1 MSEVK
6 ILGCSAG
13 PRSLRSFGVAGLL
26 SENAEIYT
34 IQLFNHLHIGRI
46 ADLAAAKIRSLKLG
60 GATEHKT
67 LNELKLREL
76 ILYSAFEAYETQKA
90 LLESG
95 LEGLSLAEP
104 VGLEIGVDEDK
115 IAIGVTLLGVPA
127 ITGDWADLDQRL
139 MSEEGGEIFEVLAR
153 LCVHAS
159 EQAVIKIQKS
169 VSRTELVLLMEL
181 GLQSERNEVPKI
193 LILDLDEGPLDPP
206 AAPATFAEMGD
217 LNYVEL
223 LKEEG
228 PGKTL
233 APPVSGEFLVQQT
246 GETLEAITLR
256 GESVKE
262 IISKT
267 KVTGGPLG
275 GDDNTK
281 LVVRGAPNL
290 SAGEEIRVI
299 SGGGPVD
306 SGADT
311 FRIKG
316 GGSPLDAK
324 PDLITVRDYQS
335 KIEEL
340 ERRVAGLPPSES
352 TQSAD
357 KSESSGIF
365 GLFKKVWPFKAQGAS
380 PTSTETDSD
389 EDSEEGGETPESKG
403 AVGAASEGKKKKTKK
418 KKNLSD
424 AADAIGSELDHE
436 SEGGESDSDAQLGS
450 QKERSSKAKER
461 NESEE
466 ESVAA
471 DKKNGDK
478 EGEGESSKER
488 DSELDKVVS
497 ETEVAGQEIDL
508 KELGINADEMKRE
521 LASSPKGQKLVDSMM
536 AQLVSERSKLSELTK
551 KVTQAARVRELDFK
565 TKEQSFIQSM
575 KRKDDELKQRES
587 AINHLKEQLSRST
600 SQFQT
605 LKTQSSK
612 QSQDDAGFKQKYTL
626 TQKLL
631 VTAKEENQEL
641 TKKIAALKDQVANQ
655 GVSKSRGGNSA
666 EVLDLKGKLERTSRQ
681 VEEMKRN
688 NASLQE
694 QLNQAKKQAST
705 GVGGGGEDLKRK
717 LDASNRMVANA
728 RKETEQAQAK
738 LAAMQKEEL
747 RLKGEVNRLNAE
759 LRNAK
764 QAEKREGRG
773 APPAGG
779 GLSGTPGATT
789 EGPSSPKPAGSSM
802 AARRRLGSG
811 GGKGAGGG
819 AAPPSAA

>member
-6 ILGCSAG
+6 VLGCISA

-26 SENAEIYT
+26 SEYAEIYT
-34 IQLFNHLHIGRI
+34 VQLFNHLHIGRI
-46 ADLAAAKIRSLKLG
+46 ADLAAAKIRGLKLG
-60 GATEHKT
+60 GAEEQRN

-76 ILYSAFEAYETQKA
+76 ILYSAFEAYETQKS
-90 LLESG
+90 LLADK

-104 VGLEIGVDEDK
+104 IGLEIGVDEAK

-127 ITGDWADLDQRL
+127 ITGDWAGLDQRL
-139 MSEEGGEIFEVLAR
+139 LSEEGGEIFEVFAR
-153 LCVHAS
+153 LCIRAS
-159 EQAVIKIQKS
+159 EQAVFKVQKS
-169 VSRTELVLLMEL
+169 AGRTELVLLMAL
-181 GLQSERNEVPKI
+181 GSQSQQSEVPKI
-193 LILDLDEGPLDPP
+193 LVLDLDEGPLDPP
-206 AAPATFAEMGD
+206 APPVTYAEMGD
-217 LNYVEL
+217 LDYVEL
-223 LKEEG
+223 LKEDG
-228 PGKTL
+228 PGKAL

-246 GETLEAITLR
+246 GETVESITLR

-262 IISKT
+262 VISKT
-267 KVTGGPLG
+267 KVAGTPLGDDDEARLVVKGGPSQS
-275 GDDNTK
+275 
-281 LVVRGAPNL
+281 P
-290 SAGEEIRVI
+290 EEERRVI
-299 SGGGPVD
+299 SGGAPVD
-306 SGADT
+306 AGSDT
-311 FRIKG
+311 FRING

-324 PDLITVRDYQS
+324 PDLITVRDYQA

-352 TQSAD
+352 AESGG

-365 GLFKKVWPFKAQGAS
+365 GLFKKAWPFKAQEAS
-380 PTSTETDSD
+380 PTSVKNDVD
-389 EDSEEGGETPESKG
+389 RDGEEAEEEPESEDTLESTSKG
-403 AVGAASEGKKKKTKK
+403 KEKKSKKKEVEAKPAEASE
-418 KKNLSD
+418 
-424 AADAIGSELDHE
+424 SEVEDE
-436 SEGGESDSDAQLGS
+436 SEKEESDSDTQEAGQ
-450 QKERSSKAKER
+450 
-461 NESEE
+461 
-466 ESVAA
+466 
-471 DKKNGDK
+471 
-478 EGEGESSKER
+478 KER

-655 GVSKSRGGNSA
+655 GVSKSRGGSSA

-694 QLNQAKKQAST
+694 QLNLAKKQASSGT
-705 GVGGGGEDLKRK
+705 GGGGEDLKRK

-773 APPAGG
+773 AAAAGG
-779 GLSGTPGATT
+779 ATGTPAATAEGAP
-789 EGPSSPKPAGSSM
+789 PSKPAGSSM
-802 AARRRLGSG
+802 AARRKLGSG
-811 GGKGAGGG
+811 GGKGTGGG